1 MASNCPNITE
11 VSALQA
17 NSNNIVRSAQ
27 HGNSST
33 LNIPLSSLL
42 STSVIV
48 LVTVSQLFFKCQ
60 HPFFFFFNT
69 DFRPSYRTWTRDS
82 ETICEEALTSPDS
95 CYSLVHTVPFTF
107 VATDL
112 PWEMMFN
119 CLPAVISCHFIQ
131 SVCPR
136 VSHGDTFMTNFW
148 QVNEWPYNDCHG
160 YIYLSI

>member
-1 MASNCPNITE
+1 MASDCPNITE

-60 HPFFFFFNT
+60 HPFFFFFLVQT
-69 DFRPSYRTWTRDS
+69 LDQVIEPEQETPKQYVKRP
-82 ETICEEALTSPDS
+82 
-95 CYSLVHTVPFTF
+95 
-107 VATDL
+107 
-112 PWEMMFN
+112 
-119 CLPAVISCHFIQ
+119 
-131 SVCPR
+131 
-136 VSHGDTFMTNFW
+136 
-148 QVNEWPYNDCHG
+148 
-160 YIYLSI
+160 